1 MDLDYVETLQY
12 GLPSTGGM
20 GMVIYKSIKKNICF
34 YFSYGFM

>member
-1 MDLDYVETLQY
+1 MDLDYVEALEY
-12 GLPSTGGM
+12 RLPPTGGM